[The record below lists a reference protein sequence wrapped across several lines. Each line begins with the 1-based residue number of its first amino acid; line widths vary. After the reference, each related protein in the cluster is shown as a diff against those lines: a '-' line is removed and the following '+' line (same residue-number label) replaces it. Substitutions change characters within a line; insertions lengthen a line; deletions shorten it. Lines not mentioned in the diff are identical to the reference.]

1 MVSDGFAVTERITFQ
16 TSDGETLE
24 GRWDSHPEPKFT
36 TVFCHPHPLEGGSM
50 MAPLM
55 IAVTQRLVSRGHQ
68 VLRFNFRGTGESSGS
83 HDYGKAELLDTAAS
97 IQLAGTKSTV
107 TGLAGWSFGAAVAL
121 NWLISEKSS
130 IAYAGIAPP
139 TRLIQGNPTSGAR
152 RIILGN
158 RDQVIDREK
167 LQAYAV
173 EAGIDLVLTPG
184 DHFFHGRG
192 KRIGDLVGEGIESA
206 PSSN

>member
-1 MVSDGFAVTERITFQ
+1 MVSDGLAVTERITFA

-24 GRWDSHPEPKFT
+24 GRWDSHPEPRYT

-55 IAVTQRLVSRGHQ
+55 VSVTQRLVSRGHR

-83 HDYGKAELLDTAAS
+83 HDYGKAELLDTAAAVA
-97 IQLAGTKSTV
+97 LAEQRSEV
-107 TGLAGWSFGAAVAL
+107 TGISGWSFGAAVAL
-121 NWLISEKSS
+121 NWLICEQSS

-139 TRLIQGNPTSGAR
+139 TRMIEGAPTSAAR
-152 RIILGN
+152 RVILGN
-158 RDQVIDREK
+158 RDQVIDRDK
-167 LQAYAV
+167 LQAYAI
-173 EAGIDLVLTPG
+173 ETGIDLVLTPG

-192 KRIGDLVGEGIESA
+192 KRIGDLVAEGLETIER
-206 PSSN
+206 